1 MALDFP
7 QPSTSI
13 WLTCQDTLQLLNAGE
28 EGRAVLL
35 NNYLLALD
43 YETYLA
49 LGMAVPDGETVQL
62 LFKDKLHSD
71 TYWLLNSTS
80 GRRTNVKDCTGSMQ
94 QIWALVS
101 QDNFWVNSQS
111 RSHPSQISYQLGKLS
126 DWRPLFS
133 RRLPNPRSESVQSLD
148 IQYVETSAKDV
159 QRLEEAI
166 ANHLKQSFMKWR
178 KTRRTRWN
186 RHSSQVFRAIL
197 QQLGRDAVFSSSPD
211 LDRLSETFKVII
223 HKY

>member
-1 MALDFP
+1 MYLWFYF
-7 QPSTSI
+7 TG
-13 WLTCQDTLQLLNAGE
+13 QDTLQLLNAGE

-101 QDNFWVNSQS
+101 QDNVLYSSTYFNTNVHSCSVNSITLQWVPE
-111 RSHPSQISYQLGKLS
+111 HLTTILDVLKPTLQLEL
-126 DWRPLFS
+126 
-133 RRLPNPRSESVQSLD
+133 
-148 IQYVETSAKDV
+148 
-159 QRLEEAI
+159 
-166 ANHLKQSFMKWR
+166 
-178 KTRRTRWN
+178 
-186 RHSSQVFRAIL
+186 IL
-197 QQLGRDAVFSSSPD
+197 I
-211 LDRLSETFKVII
+211 VIVVR
-223 HKY
+223 